1 MTPIERKIT
10 DFNCRVVAAHNNSQ
24 CPRAYTYHLYSDGTI
39 KFQKGGF
46 TYLNRSE
53 ITSECQVD
61 EYHNTVF
68 KFVNSQYSRTY
79 AVLTEEQCMKFR
91 LEMTEL
97 VNEMNSTR

>member
-10 DFNCRVVAAHNNSQ
+10 DFNRRVVSAHNSQ
-24 CPRAYTYHLYSDGTI
+24 CKCAYQYHLYSDGTV
-39 KFQKGGF
+39 KYQKGAF
-46 TYLNRSE
+46 AYLNRSE
-53 ITSECQVD
+53 FTSECRVD
-61 EYHNTVF
+61 EYHKTVF

-97 VNEMNSTR
+97 VNEMNSN